1 MTIEAMKQALE
12 ALEKSVDNFMA
23 NTQHQQAITALRQA
37 IAEAEK
43 EKPVMW
49 AMPDGKTVDKW
60 GLQFYGGQTGTPLYT
75 HPPKREWVGLTKNE
89 VEQTLIDHNMGA
101 LPHRV
106 ECIRAIE
113 AKLKEKNT

>member
-1 MTIEAMKQALE
+1 ML
-12 ALEKSVDNFMA
+12 D
-23 NTQHQQAITALRQA
+23 
-37 IAEAEK
+37 
-43 EKPVMW
+43 
-49 AMPDGKTVDKW
+49 
-60 GLQFYGGQTGTPLYT
+60 QTSHDT
-75 HPPKREWVGLTKNE
+75 PPKREWVGLTKNE